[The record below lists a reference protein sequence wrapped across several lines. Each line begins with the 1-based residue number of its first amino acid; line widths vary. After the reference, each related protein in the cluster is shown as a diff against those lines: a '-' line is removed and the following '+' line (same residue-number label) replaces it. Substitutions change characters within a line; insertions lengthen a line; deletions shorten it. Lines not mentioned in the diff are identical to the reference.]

1 MQTKEIDVDKEYD
14 QKIEDKHE
22 AEEKKRILDRVEEVV
37 DLFYLTQKHP
47 YDVIYEVY
55 GIAFGDGF
63 EAGQQDGRD
72 NVGWSDFER

>member
-1 MQTKEIDVDKEYD
+1 MKGIEHIVDQQTD

-37 DLFYLTQKHP
+37 DLLYLTQKHP

-63 EAGQQDGRD
+63 EACKQEE
-72 NVGWSDFER
+72 VPWSDFER